1 MKLLRF
7 RILSV
12 GLALGLSS
20 VVMSSYAAA
29 GAAAGACSPLLKQE
43 VKTLLDEKPVSL
55 CDYTG
60 KVVLVVNTA
69 SFCGFTSQ
77 YKGLEAL
84 YSRYK
89 DQGLVVLGFPSNDF
103 GAQEPGSAKEIKDF
117 CDSTYNVKFPMFS
130 KTVVS
135 GASASAF
142 YKALGQKTGAVPA
155 WNFHKY
161 LIDRNGA
168 QVFSYGSR
176 TEPDDRRFVAQIET
190 LLKAR

>member
-1 MKLLRF
+1 MRFAISILLGWL
-7 RILSV
+7 LS
-12 GLALGLSS
+12 
-20 VVMSSYAAA
+20 
-29 GAAAGACSPLLKQE
+29 GAAMVAQAAPAANEACSPLLQQN

-55 CDYTG
+55 CDYRG
-60 KVVLVVNTA
+60 QVLLVVNTA
-69 SFCGFTSQ
+69 SYCGFTPQ

-89 DQGLVVLGFPSNDF
+89 GQGLVVLGFPSNDF
-103 GAQEPGSAKEIKDF
+103 GRQEPGSAKEIKDF
-117 CDSTYNVKFPMFS
+117 CDSTYSVKFPMFS

-135 GASASAF
+135 GGEASPF
-142 YKALGQKTGAVPA
+142 YKALSQKTGNTPN

-161 LIDRNGA
+161 LIDRKGE

-176 TEPDDRRFVAQIET
+176 TEPDDRRLVAQIEA